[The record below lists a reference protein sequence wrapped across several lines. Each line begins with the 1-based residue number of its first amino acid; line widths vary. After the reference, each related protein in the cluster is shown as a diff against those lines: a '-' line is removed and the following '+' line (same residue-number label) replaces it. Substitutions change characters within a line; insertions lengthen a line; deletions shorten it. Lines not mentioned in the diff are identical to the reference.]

1 MAKLKTGEKKKI
13 YGHFIREMPD
23 KTDWD
28 KTLQWL
34 SKNDLIWGLQWK
46 PPPPVHIMQEKRWNC
61 ATLSKW
67 MWEIALERI
76 QETTRQCRKE
86 NQLRPL

>member
-1 MAKLKTGEKKKI
+1 MEGYTYLGMVELGKIKDNKMKEKTITEYKRKLRLMKWGKKITAINAWAVAKLKTGEKKKI

-34 SKNDLIWGLQWK
+34 SKNDLI
-46 PPPPVHIMQEKRWNC
+46 
-61 ATLSKW
+61 
-67 MWEIALERI
+67 
-76 QETTRQCRKE
+76 
-86 NQLRPL
+86 

>member
-1 MAKLKTGEKKKI
+1 MEGYTYLGMVELGKIKDNKMKEKTITEYKRRLRLMKWENKITAINAQAVAKLKTGEKKKI

-34 SKNDLIWGLQWK
+34 SKNDLI
-46 PPPPVHIMQEKRWNC
+46 
-61 ATLSKW
+61 
-67 MWEIALERI
+67 
-76 QETTRQCRKE
+76 
-86 NQLRPL
+86 

>member
-1 MAKLKTGEKKKI
+1 MEGYTYLGMVELGKIKDNKMKEKTITEYKRRFRLMKWENKITAINAWAVAKLKTGEKKKI

-34 SKNDLIWGLQWK
+34 SKNDLI
-46 PPPPVHIMQEKRWNC
+46 
-61 ATLSKW
+61 
-67 MWEIALERI
+67 
-76 QETTRQCRKE
+76 
-86 NQLRPL
+86 

>member
-1 MAKLKTGEKKKI
+1 MEGYTYLGMVELGKIKDNKMKEKTITEYKRRLRLMKWENKTTAINAWAVAKLKTGEKKKI

-34 SKNDLIWGLQWK
+34 SKNDLI
-46 PPPPVHIMQEKRWNC
+46 
-61 ATLSKW
+61 
-67 MWEIALERI
+67 
-76 QETTRQCRKE
+76 
-86 NQLRPL
+86 